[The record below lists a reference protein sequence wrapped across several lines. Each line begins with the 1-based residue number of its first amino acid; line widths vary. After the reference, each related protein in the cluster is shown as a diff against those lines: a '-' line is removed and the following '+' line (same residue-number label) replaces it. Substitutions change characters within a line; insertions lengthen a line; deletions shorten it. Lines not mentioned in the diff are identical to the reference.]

1 MTELEYFKE
10 LARLWEVSS
19 FDFRAKTGNSF
30 EDGPTHKA
38 AVAYAARKNELVGIK
53 ITGSALDLQLKEAL
67 IENGGPWK
75 NQEYKP
81 GQEFVNATLGVP
93 YNEQLD
99 LEPNA
104 AVDALNAI
112 AELCGVKEWDYPGQ
126 VVRDVKLMKES
137 KLPYPENRGSTHWEG
152 CFRDRKHH
160 NCAVLRINDLN
171 AEGIMGRRVNAAL
184 RKQIHEIWEDSEP
197 QAEIERLRN
206 ALWAL
211 GDAPWTDDAPGLA
224 TYVRDLITSGHTQLD
239 RDQQEELSLL
249 LYGESDEHSVSTP
262 VAGRLATDEEDKES

>member
-1 MTELEYFKE
+1 MTELEYYKE

-67 IENGGPWK
+67 ISNGGPWK
-75 NQEYKP
+75 SPEYKP

-93 YNEQLD
+93 HDEQLD

-126 VVRDVKLMKES
+126 VVRDVRLKIEQ
-137 KLPYPENRGSTHWEG
+137 LPYPENRGKTHYEG
-152 CFRDRKHH
+152 CFRQRDHH
-160 NCAVLRINDLN
+160 NCAVRRINDLT
-171 AEGIMGRRVNAAL
+171 AENIMCRRTNKAL
-184 RKQIHEIWEDSEP
+184 REQI
-197 QAEIERLRN
+197 Q
-206 ALWAL
+206 
-211 GDAPWTDDAPGLA
+211 
-224 TYVRDLITSGHTQLD
+224 
-239 RDQQEELSLL
+239 
-249 LYGESDEHSVSTP
+249 GESDEHSVSTP
-262 VAGRLATDEEDKES
+262 VAGRLATDEEKQES